1 MIALAF
7 IASLIAL
14 VVISSILRGYVLSVL
29 WGWFVVPTFG
39 LPALS
44 IPIAIGISMILAF
57 TTHQISVKK
66 EEDKSVGTQ
75 FSNIIL
81 HPLLVLGIGW
91 IVTLFI

>member
-7 IASLIAL
+7 LASIIVL

-44 IPIAIGISMILAF
+44 IPIAIGISLILAF

-66 EEDKSVGTQ
+66 EEDKSFGTQ

-81 HPLLVLGIGW
+81 YPLLTLAIGW

>member
-7 IASLIAL
+7 LASIIVL

-44 IPIAIGISMILAF
+44 IPIAIGISLILAF

-66 EEDKSVGTQ
+66 EEDKSFGTQ

-81 HPLLVLGIGW
+81 HPLLVLAIGW